1 MNEVPQ
7 WALEIWLHFF
17 MVNKL
22 SSDQGGLQDYISE
35 TGISGM
41 IFGSEDLINISQ

>member
-17 MVNKL
+17 LVDGL

-35 TGISGM
+35 TDICGM
-41 IFGSEDLINISQ
+41 IFESEDLDNISQ

>member
-17 MVNKL
+17 LVDGL
-22 SSDQGGLQDYISE
+22 SFDQGGPQDYISE

-41 IFGSEDLINISQ
+41 TFGIEDLDNTSQ